1 MGLKLGDVSPAA
13 ALMGAEGAIRDV
25 ASTGALGV
33 IPKMMTKDDK
43 RKKQKPGS
51 DGSAGTSVQ
60 AMKKG
65 GKVRGCG
72 CAKRGVRKCKMY

>member
-1 MGLKLGDVSPAA
+1 MKAGLLGAVPALIEKHGAEALSPALFA
-13 ALMGAEGAIRDV
+13 GEQFE
-25 ASTGALGV
+25 
-33 IPKMMTKDDK
+33 KKK
-43 RKKQKPGS
+43 RKQKPGS

-72 CAKRGVRKCKMY
+72 CAKRGVRKAKMY